1 MDNNTINFFK
11 QQYAIT
17 ANLFAIRSTDD
28 MVQLNSAIN
37 LLNQAIRNY
46 PEQTVLYFNRGY
58 FFYKIKNYI
67 DALKDAEK
75 AISLS
80 NECIDAYK
88 LKCICLSELGKIKD
102 CRGEIKKSI
111 DISKKLND
119 FDSQIYFQR
128 LEKLVLNE

>member
-58 FFYKIKNYI
+58 FFLQN
-67 DALKDAEK
+67 
-75 AISLS
+75 
-80 NECIDAYK
+80 
-88 LKCICLSELGKIKD
+88 
-102 CRGEIKKSI
+102 
-111 DISKKLND
+111 
-119 FDSQIYFQR
+119 
-128 LEKLVLNE
+128 